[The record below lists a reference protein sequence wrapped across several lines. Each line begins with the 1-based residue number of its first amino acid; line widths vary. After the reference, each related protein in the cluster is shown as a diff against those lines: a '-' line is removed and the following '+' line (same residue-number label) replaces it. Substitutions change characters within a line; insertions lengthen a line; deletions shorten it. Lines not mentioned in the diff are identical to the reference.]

1 MFLITIRTNVAKA
14 FMILFQV
21 GIYHF
26 RMQYIYWSVVL
37 DFGWPLVIIYI
48 IMYNL
53 PTYDI

>member
-1 MFLITIRTNVAKA
+1 MFLITTHANVAKA

-37 DFGWPLVIIYI
+37 DFG
-48 IMYNL
+48 
-53 PTYDI
+53 